1 MGELQADPELVQQ
14 AYEQKLM
21 ASTREVVLLQAV
33 ATQLQRQV
41 NELTTSNKELESAN
55 STLIAQSGRQ
65 DGVPA
70 EEAKTEPPTTK
81 RG

>member
-41 NELTTSNKELESAN
+41 NELTTSNKELESTN
-55 STLIAQSGRQ
+55 STLIAKSGRR
-65 DGVPA
+65 DGVPT
-70 EEAKTEPPTTK
+70 EGVTTEPASTK

>member
-41 NELTTSNKELESAN
+41 NELTTSNKELESTN

-65 DGVPA
+65 DGVPT
-70 EEAKTEPPTTK
+70 EEVTTEPPSTK